1 LRREKLE
8 NKDLMKQIKLL
19 EDQRN
24 KLLALQED
32 LMVRISAHESRRLN
46 SSDKGTMTSEQP
58 KPPQAAKALKKPDP
72 PKLCG
77 LGMRVTEEAPH
88 RIVELIEGGAAKESH
103 KLMVGDH
110 ILKIAG
116 KETKTL
122 SMSQV
127 VFANLESTRVA
138 TSTIQVPMAI
148 DRYLQGW

>member
-1 LRREKLE
+1 MRREKFE

-32 LMVRISAHESRRLN
+32 LMARISAHESRRLN
-46 SSDKGTMTSEQP
+46 SSDKGTMTSEQT
-58 KPPQAAKALKKPDP
+58 KPQAAKALKKPDP

-110 ILKIAG
+110 ILKISG
-116 KETKTL
+116 RETKAL

-127 VFANLESTRVA
+127 IFANV
-138 TSTIQVPMAI
+138 
-148 DRYLQGW
+148 